1 MFMGLLVSIVNAS
14 NQTKCVSLTNQKCIT
29 QSTLINLHPNECS
42 QEFLYY
48 PFLVNLDRCVGSFD
62 NLNGLSNKVCLS
74 NKRVDLKLNMITGIY
89 WLKTL
94 RKHISCKCNFDGRNW
109 NSDQWWNKDKCRR
122 QHKTR
127 HVREKDYIWNPAT
140 SGCENGKYLASIMD
154 DSAITCDEIIESY
167 VEEIN
172 FNGNKAIF
180 KMQSLYLNVF
190 IRAYNLIINR
200 MTRSKNMMAENNNQ
214 IDLKFWF

>member
-1 MFMGLLVSIVNAS
+1 
-14 NQTKCVSLTNQKCIT
+14 
-29 QSTLINLHPNECS
+29 
-42 QEFLYY
+42 
-48 PFLVNLDRCVGSFD
+48 
-62 NLNGLSNKVCLS
+62 
-74 NKRVDLKLNMITGIY
+74 MITGIY

-94 RKHISCKCNFDGRNW
+94 RKHISCECNFDGRNW
-109 NSDQWWNKDKCRR
+109 NSDQWWNKDKCRC

-154 DSAITCDEIIESY
+154 DSAITCDEVIESY

-180 KMQSLYLNVF
+180 KMQNLYLNVF
-190 IRAYNLIINR
+190 IRACNLIINR